1 MTPGR
6 VHSGATGRERQAGV
20 GISCRRQAEC
30 DRGIVSSTVHNG
42 AVGNISKLSAAL
54 IGLILGASLV
64 ACDDGRAGA
73 QDAAKQLASA
83 VSALDVGSVAFEGQ
97 ESGAANEQLK
107 EVFKALDP
115 VKPAV
120 ESGELQLESETA
132 TVPLN
137 YSWKIGSGEWKYTVS
152 ARLKKTG
159 DKWLT
164 VWTPELLVP
173 GLAAG
178 EVLGTSND
186 SPPRADILGAG
197 GAKLVTERPVVN
209 VGIDKPLLADADP
222 AESATRLAELVG
234 VDAAAYVQQVQ
245 AAGPEAFVT
254 AITLRQDGRTITDEQ
269 IAAIPGARAIAG
281 SLPLAPTRT
290 FARALLGTVGEASA
304 EQIEKSGGALQAGD
318 TTGTGGLQQQ
328 YDAQLRGTSGTQ
340 VYAEKAGLTAEERQA
355 LLNGGRRVLFQV
367 DMKAGTPLKTT
378 LDPKLQQLAED
389 ILGKVDPASAIVAL
403 RPSSGAV
410 LAAASGPGSN
420 GYDTALLGQYAP
432 GSIFK
437 IVDSLAMIRNG
448 MSPDSTVDCPA
459 TLTVDGRTFK
469 NAEGYPAASLGS
481 VTLRDAF
488 AHSCNTAFINARDKV
503 SQAQLESAATSL
515 GVAVEAPALGAG
527 AFLGSVP
534 GEASGTEHAA
544 SMIGQGKVLMSP
556 LAAAT
561 MAGSVA
567 KGSPVSAQLVLNP
580 DAGDE
585 AAGTETAAPATPSEG
600 ASASSAPAPAK
611 SSGTPVTAAE
621 AAALKDMMRAVVTSG
636 HTGFL
641 ASVPGAPVAAKTGTA
656 EFGKDNPPK
665 THAWI
670 VAVHGDLAVA
680 VFVEEGGLG
689 ATVSGPLLKEFLTAA
704 G

>member
-1 MTPGR
+1 M
-6 VHSGATGRERQAGV
+6 S
-20 GISCRRQAEC
+20 
-30 DRGIVSSTVHNG
+30 
-42 AVGNISKLSAAL
+42 
-54 IGLILGASLV
+54 
-64 ACDDGRAGA
+64 CDDGSAGA
-73 QDAAKQLASA
+73 QGAAKQLASA
-83 VSALDVGSVAFEGQ
+83 VSALDVGSVAFVGKD
-97 ESGAANEQLK
+97 SGAANEQLN

-115 VKPAV
+115 VRPAV
-120 ESGELQLESETA
+120 ESGEMTLDRDTA
-132 TVPLN
+132 TVPLT
-137 YSWKIGSGEWKYTVS
+137 YSWKIGSGEWKYTTS
-152 ARLKKTG
+152 AGLKKSG
-159 DKWLT
+159 DKWLA
-164 VWTPELLVP
+164 VWNPATLVP
-173 GLAAG
+173 GLAEG
-178 EVLGTSND
+178 EILGILSQ
-186 SPPRADILGAG
+186 SPARAEILGAG
-197 GAKLVTERPVVN
+197 DAKLVTGRPVVK
-209 VGIDKPLLADADP
+209 VGIDKPLLAAADP
-222 AESATRLAELVG
+222 AASATKLARLVG
-234 VDAAAYVQQVQ
+234 VDPAAYVQQVQ
-245 AAGPEAFVT
+245 AAGPEAFVP
-254 AITLRQDGRTITDEQ
+254 AITLREDGRTITDDQ
-269 IAAIPGARAIAG
+269 IGGIPGARAIAD
-281 SLPLAPTRT
+281 SVPLAPTRG

-304 EQIEKSGGALQAGD
+304 EQVEQSGGTLQAGD

-340 VYAEKAGLTAEERQA
+340 VFAEKAGLTADQRQG
-355 LLNGGRRVLFQV
+355 LPDGGRRALYQAE
-367 DMKAGTPLKTT
+367 MKVGTPLKTT
-378 LDPKLQQLAED
+378 LDPNLQQLAED
-389 ILGKVDPASAIVAL
+389 ILGKVGPASAIVAL

-448 MSPDSTVDCPA
+448 MTPESTVECPA

-469 NAEGYPAASLGS
+469 NAEGYPASSLGS

-503 SQAQLESAATSL
+503 SQAQLEAAATSL

-534 GEASGTEHAA
+534 GEAMGTEHAA

-556 LAAAT
+556 LAAAI

-567 KGSPVSAQLVLNP
+567 KGAPVSPQLVLNP
-580 DAGDE
+580 GADE
-585 AAGTETAAPATPSEG
+585 SAAAIPSAG
-600 ASASSAPAPAK
+600 ASASASAPAPAPAPA
-611 SSGTPVTAAE
+611 SGTPVTAAE
-621 AAALKDMMRAVVTSG
+621 ASALADMMRAVVTSG

-656 EFGKDNPPK
+656 EFGSENPPK